1 MDVLNPDAP
10 KQINRRA
17 IYLVDTSREIDL
29 DVEPELMIVDPADI
43 PILDGKTINVFTSV
57 NGNKLNYTVSPS
69 INSQNYMQAI
79 QMRAGLDF
87 EKVKKDLRENK
98 GMTSENGI
106 GQVLDLLRRELPVE
120 DIASIFVFEMFRTG
134 VINPDLMLLLIEPTI
149 LTLIFIADYADIEV
163 VIHETDTMDSS
174 KSEEGDELAAMIQ
187 KDTGGIAD
195 ASLEE
200 APMSMGLEE
209 AVVEQ
214 VEGEENGI

>member
-1 MDVLNPDAP
+1 MPQHNNAIDLSQADAPLQDLGLQDEIQGEAAQQGPLDENGMDRTDVPVPGQSLTNDPDAP
-10 KQINRRA
+10 MPFEQAPKI
-17 IYLVDTSREIDL
+17 T
-29 DVEPELMIVDPADI
+29 DVNEA
-43 PILDGKTINVFTSV
+43 T
-57 NGNKLNYTVSPS
+57 
-69 INSQNYMQAI
+69 QALFI
-79 QMRAGLDF
+79 
-87 EKVKKDLRENK
+87 
-98 GMTSENGI
+98 GMTRENGI

-195 ASLEE
+195 ASLDE